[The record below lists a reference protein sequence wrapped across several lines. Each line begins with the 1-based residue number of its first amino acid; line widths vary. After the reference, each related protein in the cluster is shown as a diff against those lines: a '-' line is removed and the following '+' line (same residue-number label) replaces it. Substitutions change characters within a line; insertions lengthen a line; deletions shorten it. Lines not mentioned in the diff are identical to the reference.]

1 MLEIQMLAS
10 LKMHL
15 TTSTNVQKFQ
25 KKIIMNEIKP
35 DNQIIRKAVKQNIG
49 LDGRAKLVDVGVTLK
64 VELGIK
70 YIKLVPFLSQYSDI
84 LEIEEDNSF
93 LLPVFYARMKD
104 NKITE
109 VVTVWKPIAFSNT
122 WEQCNTI
129 KLDGILPSW
138 IRRRETLK
146 SNSEEY
152 KHFVDRLKRQ
162 HAIETG
168 IVERLYDLKEGITE
182 TFIKEGFEE
191 AYLQHGDS
199 NIPPKQLMNYLQDN
213 FAAIDF
219 VFDIVKNDRNISV
232 SFIKELHQLITSHQD
247 TAEGRDQFGNKLQIK
262 LLKGE
267 FKIRDNNPTRPDGTI
282 FMYCPPIHVQS
293 EMDNLI
299 LIYLDLLK
307 RKVNPL
313 ITATWFHLTFTQIHP
328 FQDGNGRIAR
338 LLASLILI
346 KHNLFPLTVK
356 RNDKPRY
363 IDALEWS
370 DLGLPQPLV
379 DLFCETQKRN
389 IEAALNLKIDL
400 SLSTSTLSEV
410 ADIFAQ
416 KLENKNLHLE
426 KERQN
431 LLGKNRM
438 EIFNLSKESLINIE
452 SEIKSKLKG
461 NAKIFLESNAPDNE
475 NRRHY
480 FSRQI
485 VEYAIKYDYFFNRT
499 LPRAWFRFVIE
510 LRDKKKYEL
519 IITLHHYGYDD
530 STFAI
535 GAILQFNEPFRTK
548 EKTNEEDLTTVLPL
562 SIEPYTISLNMQ
574 STEINNSK
582 TDIHTFLQNILTL
595 TIAQIVSEIN

>member
-1 MLEIQMLAS
+1 MKES
-10 LKMHL
+10 
-15 TTSTNVQKFQ
+15 
-25 KKIIMNEIKP
+25 KP
-35 DNQIIRKAVKQNIG
+35 DNQIIRKVVKKNLG
-49 LDGRAKLVDVGVTLK
+49 PDGRAKLVDVGVTLK

-70 YIKLVPFLSQYSDI
+70 YIKLVPFLCQYSDI
-84 LEIEEDNSF
+84 LDIEEDNTFS
-93 LLPVFYARMKD
+93 LPVFYARLKG
-104 NKITE
+104 NKIDE
-109 VVTVWKPIAFSNT
+109 VISVWKPIEFSNS

-129 KLDGILPSW
+129 KLDSILPSW

-146 SNSEEY
+146 EDSEEY
-152 KHFVDRLKRQ
+152 KHFIDRLKRQ

-182 TFIKEGFEE
+182 TFVKEGFVE

-199 NIPPKQLMNYLQDN
+199 NIPPKQLMAYLQDN
-213 FAAIDF
+213 FEAIDF
-219 VFDIVKNDRNISV
+219 VFDVVKNDRTITI
-232 SFIKELHQLITSHQD
+232 SFIKELHQLITSHQE

-262 LLKGE
+262 LLKGD
-267 FKIRDNNPTRPDGTI
+267 FKTRDNNPTRPDGTI
-282 FMYCPPIHVQS
+282 FIYCPPIHVAS

-299 LIYLDLLK
+299 LIYQDLLN
-307 RKVNPL
+307 REINPL
-313 ITATWFHLTFTQIHP
+313 LIATWFHHAFTQIHP

-389 IEAALNLKIDL
+389 IETALNLKFDL
-400 SLSTSTLSEV
+400 SLSTSSLSEV

-416 KLENKNLHLE
+416 KLENKNLNLE
-426 KERQN
+426 KKRQN
-431 LLGKNRM
+431 HLAKNRM
-438 EIFNLSKESLINIE
+438 EIFNLCKESLNKIE
-452 SEIKSKLKG
+452 AEIKGKLNG
-461 NAKIFLESNAPDNE
+461 NAKIFLETVTPDNE
-475 NRRHY
+475 IKKHY
-480 FSRQI
+480 FSHQI
-485 VEYAIKYDYFFNRT
+485 VEYAIKYNYFFNRT

-510 LRDKKKYEL
+510 LRDKKRYEL

-535 GAILQFNEPFRTK
+535 GAILQYNEPSKT
-548 EKTNEEDLTTVLPL
+548 KTNADDLTTVLPL
-562 SIEPYTISLNMQ
+562 SIEPYTISLDML
-574 STEINNSK
+574 STEINNSEAA
-582 TDIHTFLQNILTL
+582 IHTFLQNVLTL
-595 TIAQIVSEIN
+595 TLAQIVSEIN